1 MNHAILPSRVLMTL
15 DAVGGVWR
23 YAMDLAKGL
32 TGRGI
37 DVVFAGFG
45 PRPDEAKLRET
56 LAIGNLVW
64 LDAPLD
70 WMASQSG
77 ELVQIPSLLQD
88 LVARHEIDL
97 VHLNLPSQA
106 ANLELSVPI
115 VAASHSCVVT
125 WFAGV
130 RNAAVPDDWAWQR
143 RLNAAGFER
152 ADVVLAPSR
161 SHAVMLETSYGPIP
175 ALQVVHNASALD
187 IAPASKAQKEPFV
200 FAAGRW
206 WDEGK
211 NGAVLD
217 AAAGRINWPLVLAG
231 SAQGPN
237 GQSTAFVHADH
248 RGELGHRQTMDLMH
262 RAAIVVSPSIYEPF
276 GLAALEAA
284 RLGAA
289 LVLADIPTYRELW
302 EDCALF
308 ADPHRPEAFAAAINR
323 LSQDA
328 DLRTRMQNRARER
341 SHHFTLK
348 RQTDEICRVYTAAL
362 AGTRTP
368 AIAEHS

>member
-1 MNHAILPSRVLMTL
+1 MSQTILPSRVLMTL

-32 TGRGI
+32 TARGI

-45 PRPDEAKLRET
+45 PQPDEAKLREI
-56 LAIGNLVW
+56 LSIGDLVW

-70 WMASQSG
+70 WMASQAG
-77 ELVQIPSLLQD
+77 ELSRIPQLLKD
-88 LVARHEIDL
+88 LVARRDIDL

-106 ANLELSVPI
+106 AGLDLPVPV

-130 RNAAVPDDWAWQR
+130 RNTTVPADWAWQKE
-143 RLNAAGFER
+143 LNATGFER
-152 ADVVLAPSR
+152 ADMILAPSR
-161 SHAVMLETSYGPIP
+161 SHADMLEVAYGPIP
-175 ALQVVHNASALD
+175 ALQVIHNASALH
-187 IAPASKAQKEPFV
+187 IPALLQGEKEPFV

-211 NGAVLD
+211 NGAAID
-217 AAAGRINWPLVLAG
+217 AAAEHIAWPLILAG

-237 GQSTAFVHADH
+237 GQSMSFSHADH
-248 RGELGHRQTMDLMH
+248 RGELGHRHTMDLMQ
-262 RAAIVVSPSIYEPF
+262 RAAIVVSPSVYEPF

-284 RLGAA
+284 HLGAA

-302 EDCALF
+302 ADCALF
-308 ADPHRPEAFAAAINR
+308 ADPHQPEAFADAINR

-328 DLRTRMQNRARER
+328 GLRTRMQNRARVR
-341 SHHFTLK
+341 SHHFTLE
-348 RQTDEICRVYTAAL
+348 RQTDEICRVYAAAL
-362 AGTRTP
+362 ANRSIP